1 MLKYRL
7 LHPQLIGA
15 LGRCGHGSR
24 ILIADANYPHVTGA
38 PAAAERVYLNLAPGL
53 IGASEVLKVLLDA
66 IPVESALIMLTAENQ
81 EAPVVAE
88 YRQLLPPGVTVH
100 GLPRFEYYA
109 AAQQADTCLVIATG
123 EQRLYA
129 NLLLVVGVITPEGE
143 AKY

>member
-15 LGRCGHGSR
+15 VARCGHGSR

-38 PAAAERVYLNLAPGL
+38 PAAAERVYLNLARGL
-53 IGASEVLKVLLDA
+53 IGASDVLQVLLEA
-66 IPVESALIMLTAENQ
+66 VPVESAFVMLTAENQ

-88 YRQLLPPGVTVH
+88 YRALMPAGVTWQ
-100 GLPRFEYYA
+100 GLARFEYYEA
-109 AAQQADTCLVIATG
+109 VQSPDTCLVIATG

-129 NLLLVVGVITPEGE
+129 NLMLVVGVVTDKK
-143 AKY
+143 A

>member
-7 LHPQLIGA
+7 LHPQLLGA
-15 LGRCGHGSR
+15 LARCGHGSR

-53 IGASEVLKVLLDA
+53 IGASEVLKVLLEA
-66 IPVESALIMLTAENQ
+66 VPVESALIMLNADNQ

-88 YRQLLPPGVTVH
+88 YRQLLPADVALR
-100 GLPRFEYYA
+100 GLPRFEYYDA
-109 AAQQADTCLVIATG
+109 VQTPDTCLVIATG
-123 EQRLYA
+123 EQRQYA
-129 NLLLVVGVITPEGE
+129 NLLLVVGVISAEGV